1 MSNQEIKVTA
11 EILHSTSASL
21 ASGEQEIAGKLSQLH
36 GQVQAPVC
44 HWVHRS
50 WNWKGSASSAFHD
63 LWTQWHTGAQQV
75 QTALTGISQMLSK
88 TGTVYQTTEDT
99 LASDIRHR

>member
-36 GQVQAPVC
+36 GQVQALVDD
-44 HWVHRS
+44 
-50 WNWKGSASSAFHD
+50 NWKGSASSAFHD